1 MRKNKTRR
9 RRRPRVEQLASNES
23 RARTAEV
30 TSNEAAAPP
39 SSDGQTNDA
48 QSNDGLAAASG
59 RAADVSE
66 LMETRALCIFA
77 CAGLLVTFTSS
88 EQPLALRFVAERLA
102 KARLRMRR
110 SGSDYLCYAIF
121 DAAIDSFFPIVDRLG
136 DALER
141 LDEQLLAEPL
151 SDAGSARRIR
161 HDLMYLRRTLLPMQQ
176 MLATLLA
183 DDSGWVA
190 TKTEPYLRDCVD
202 HLARLLSL
210 LDSYREFSRE
220 LTEAHMT
227 ALTQHTAEVSKVL
240 TIIATVFI
248 PLTFIAGLYGMNFD
262 QRSPYNM
269 PELRAPFGYL
279 VVLGVMALLAVSL
292 VIYFRK
298 RGWLGSAKRTR
309 Q

>member
-1 MRKNKTRR
+1 MRSSTRR
-9 RRRPRVEQLASNES
+9 STAS
-23 RARTAEV
+23 
-30 TSNEAAAPP
+30 
-39 SSDGQTNDA
+39 
-48 QSNDGLAAASG
+48 
-59 RAADVSE
+59 
-66 LMETRALCIFA
+66 
-77 CAGLLVTFTSS
+77 
-88 EQPLALRFVAERLA
+88 
-102 KARLRMRR
+102 
-110 SGSDYLCYAIF
+110 
-121 DAAIDSFFPIVDRLG
+121 FPIVDRLG

-202 HLARLLSL
+202 HLARLCRCSTATGVFARADRSAYDR
-210 LDSYREFSRE
+210 LDP
-220 LTEAHMT
+220 AHGRGLQG
-227 ALTQHTAEVSKVL
+227 ADDHRHGLYSADIHR
-240 TIIATVFI
+240 
-248 PLTFIAGLYGMNFD
+248 GLYGMNFD